1 MARAYE
7 HWQEFYHDVG
17 LMCRNAMV
25 YNEDGSA
32 VFRDAQQISVSTS
45 YAFPESHQLTL
56 RRYWNHIDRRFK
68 KRLRNPPRR
77 SESSL

>member
-32 VFRDAQQISVSTS
+32 VFRDAQQISVSLK
-45 YAFPESHQLTL
+45 P
-56 RRYWNHIDRRFK
+56 DV
-68 KRLRNPPRR
+68 PVDV
-77 SESSL
+77 